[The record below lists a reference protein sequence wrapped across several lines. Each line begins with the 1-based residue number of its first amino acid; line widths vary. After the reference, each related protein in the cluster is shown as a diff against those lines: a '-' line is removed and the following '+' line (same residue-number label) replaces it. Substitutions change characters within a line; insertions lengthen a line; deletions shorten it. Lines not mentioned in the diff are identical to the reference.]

1 MIALIEQEVERAMDG
16 RSRTEKSAG
25 TAISNSRFEPAK
37 VFLALA
43 IRLAIAAWLD
53 TKALAIS
60 PTLKPHRI
68 LRMSATWAASES

>member
-43 IRLAIAAWLD
+43 IRLAIAAWVD
-53 TKALAIS
+53 TKALAPPGPPPRVEDGKVP
-60 PTLKPHRI
+60 PT
-68 LRMSATWAASES
+68 